1 MYGSGVRFAFKHTTI
16 MARAKKK
23 VAKSVKKTAKKSVTA
38 GKALANKFSKSY
50 DQLVNSV
57 DKATAK
63 QLGVTKAK
71 AKTIRQAAVAGA
83 SIGFVAGELVGYDMA
98 TEHIAAGLGV
108 TEDSIDYVAD
118 FGAFLM

>member
-1 MYGSGVRFAFKHTTI
+1 